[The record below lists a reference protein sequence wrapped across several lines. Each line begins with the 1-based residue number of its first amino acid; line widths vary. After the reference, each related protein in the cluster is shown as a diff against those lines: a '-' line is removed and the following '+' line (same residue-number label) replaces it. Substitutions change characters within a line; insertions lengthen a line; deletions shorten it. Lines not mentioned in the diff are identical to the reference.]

1 MSIKL
6 VADGGEITVGAR
18 VAVYTYG
25 AFNVALPE
33 GRELAQDDY
42 TDDRYTNGYVY
53 RPKEAEQLGRFDIA
67 FARADVTVETNAGYS
82 NFEAVVDASQ
92 RKVAEDVYFERDITG
107 AGLGSW
113 TPGEDYE
120 VGDIVDVLVFN
131 RVIPQ
136 PVTAITYT
144 SAPDDPL
151 GVRVHVG
158 GQTIRDA
165 ELVEEQNRSVR
176 EAIAQESAQR
186 RKQVGAAQSTAT
198 AAKAT
203 ADNAQHVAQT
213 AGTTAIAALQS
224 ANNKSTSYY
233 GTTTP
238 NNPKQGDTWFKET
251 PSGTIIYQYRND
263 KWIEHLNTE
272 TLNHELD
279 EARRAVG
286 DAAEKVRQLDTELAK
301 FPDSLAAAR
310 QELDGE
316 LTGLAASLSA
326 LGSGNLF
333 PDPHFQDAC
342 WGTSGV
348 VYSQRNINGGE
359 LRIYA
364 TGRRRGVYYQPNGK
378 PDASM
383 VLEPSAAYRLAATA
397 WRSSDFDGQ
406 FFNVFMRYRNAK
418 SEMKVF
424 HVANIALTA
433 DGTNPVSAT
442 FVAPADMLD
451 GSCTLGFYIEGNA
464 TKGRIS
470 LWNMTV
476 VRASDSSLITD
487 GAVKTQHMV
496 AGTIDGDRIQ
506 ANTLHADRIVSHSL
520 TSQQIAADA
529 IMARNIAANQVTA
542 QALAADAVTADK
554 IAARALTS
562 DKMVIANGFIRTAMV
577 GDSQITNAKIANLDA
592 AKITSGY
599 VDAGRIRAGSIDA
612 SKIKAD
618 SITVKELRAGTIVPI
633 GGSLIHHEPT
643 EENPTVPE
651 PIWWQV
657 CRNELPDS
665 SSEWARPEGHPWRAA
680 RSGLGKT
687 SSVLIPKRL
696 VKVQPGQK
704 YRLKLWVKANKANS
718 RMTMKM
724 YGQDGRNAVKSGMVF
739 GNVTRGK
746 YRTAKEAGLPWP
758 VADFTNEKKGWNLV
772 TAFEVPTEATLITST
787 IEFKDNVEY
796 AYLHSIEYN
805 EELGETTDAYQWIA
819 GLSLELDIPDQAQI
833 DALQDKQIEDN
844 KARIADA
851 EKYRVRMG
859 SGNGYT
865 SDWFSPHGNKFV
877 EVRSSPAPGSIKRN
891 RTTARLKQDCQGW
904 LWIMHTTEK
913 GLSDMS
919 GFNVKG
925 KKGDEFSIIGGLNQ
939 QVDRWIL
946 MYQLW

>member
-1 MSIKL
+1 
-6 VADGGEITVGAR
+6 
-18 VAVYTYG
+18 
-25 AFNVALPE
+25 
-33 GRELAQDDY
+33 
-42 TDDRYTNGYVY
+42 
-53 RPKEAEQLGRFDIA
+53 
-67 FARADVTVETNAGYS
+67 
-82 NFEAVVDASQ
+82 
-92 RKVAEDVYFERDITG
+92 
-107 AGLGSW
+107 
-113 TPGEDYE
+113 
-120 VGDIVDVLVFN
+120 
-131 RVIPQ
+131 
-136 PVTAITYT
+136 
-144 SAPDDPL
+144 
-151 GVRVHVG
+151 
-158 GQTIRDA
+158 
-165 ELVEEQNRSVR
+165 
-176 EAIAQESAQR
+176 
-186 RKQVGAAQSTAT
+186 
-198 AAKAT
+198 
-203 ADNAQHVAQT
+203 
-213 AGTTAIAALQS
+213 
-224 ANNKSTSYY
+224 
-233 GTTTP
+233 
-238 NNPKQGDTWFKET
+238 
-251 PSGTIIYQYRND
+251 
-263 KWIEHLNTE
+263 
-272 TLNHELD
+272 
-279 EARRAVG
+279 
-286 DAAEKVRQLDTELAK
+286 
-301 FPDSLAAAR
+301 
-310 QELDGE
+310 
-316 LTGLAASLSA
+316 
-326 LGSGNLF
+326 
-333 PDPHFQDAC
+333 
-342 WGTSGV
+342 
-348 VYSQRNINGGE
+348 
-359 LRIYA
+359 
-364 TGRRRGVYYQPNGK
+364 
-378 PDASM
+378 M

-433 DGTNPVSAT
+433 DGTKPVSAT

-520 TSQQIAADA
+520 TSQQI
-529 IMARNIAANQVTA
+529 
-542 QALAADAVTADK
+542 AADAVTADK

-680 RSGLGKT
+680 PSGLGKT
-687 SSVLIPKRL
+687 RSVLIPKRL

-704 YRLKLWVKANKANS
+704 YRLKLWVMANKANS
-718 RMTMKM
+718 RMTIKM
-724 YGQDGRNAVKSGMVF
+724 YGEDGGNAVKSGMVF
-739 GNVTRGK
+739 GNVKRGK

-758 VADFTNEKKGWNLV
+758 VADFTHEKKGWNLV
-772 TAFEVPTEATLITST
+772 SAFEVPTEATLITST
-787 IEFKDNVEY
+787 IEFKDNVAY

-805 EELGETTDAYQWIA
+805 EELGKTTDANQWIA

-859 SGNGYT
+859 SGHGYG
-865 SDWFSPHGNKFV
+865 SDWFTPSGNKFV
-877 EVRSSPAPGSIKRN
+877 EVRASPAPGSIKRN

-904 LWIMHTTEK
+904 LWIMHTTAS
-913 GLSDMS
+913 GLSDMR

-939 QVDRWIL
+939 QVERWIL

>member
-25 AFNVALPE
+25 AFNVVLPE

-238 NNPKQGDTWFKET
+238 NSPKQGDTWFKET

-520 TSQQIAADA
+520 TSQQIAA
-529 IMARNIAANQVTA
+529 
-542 QALAADAVTADK
+542 
-554 IAARALTS
+554 RALTS

-612 SKIKAD
+612 SKIQAG
-618 SITVKELRAGTIVPI
+618 SITVNELRAGTIVPI
-633 GGSLIHHEPT
+633 GGSLILHAPT
-643 EENPTVPE
+643 EKNPTVPE
-651 PIWWQV
+651 PIWWQA
-657 CRNELPDS
+657 CDIELGATYSGWP
-665 SSEWARPEGHPWRAA
+665 RPEGHPWRMAGRA
-680 RSGLGKT
+680 QSKT
-687 SSVLIPKRL
+687 RSVLIPKRL

-704 YRLKLWVKANKANS
+704 YRLKLWVRATKAGS
-718 RMTMKM
+718 RMSIKM
-724 YGQDGRNAVKSGMVF
+724 HGLDGKNAVKSGMVF
-739 GNVTRGK
+739 GSLDGVK
-746 YRTAKEAGLPWP
+746 YRTAEEAGLPWP
-758 VADFTNEKKGWNLV
+758 VADFTRNTVGWDLISHL
-772 TAFEVPTEATLITST
+772 EVPTETTLITST
-787 IEFKDNVEY
+787 IEFKEGVEY
-796 AYLHSIEYN
+796 VYLHSIEFN
-805 EELGETTDAYQWIA
+805 EALGDSPYANQWIA
-819 GLSLELDIPDQAQI
+819 GLSLDLAIPDQAQI

-859 SGNGYT
+859 SGHGYG
-865 SDWFSPHGNKFV
+865 DWFSPDGNKFV

-904 LWIMHTTEK
+904 LWIMQAMES
-913 GLSDMS
+913 GLSDMR

-925 KKGDEFSIIGGLNQ
+925 KKGDDFSIIGGLNQ